1 MSLDNIRISHFLL
14 WIQSFSSQTFR
25 ETSWTRQTPA
35 SCSREHSK
43 QAYSGLLFQE
53 EHSYIGKLWPYLT
66 LASFCWDMK
75 QRSLL
80 DPSWKKDPAE
90 TTGITLKLVIG
101 NRNNWTRT
109 QAWELLSNCRMHSIL
124 HQFWFWKFLFQPQK
138 PYLRTDLDC
147 CKTKLWVDAINFL
160 LMTQF
165 KNKYFKIIHGILHRK
180 SGKIRSNQSYWQLC
194 WRLLWTI

>member
-1 MSLDNIRISHFLL
+1 ML

-90 TTGITLKLVIG
+90 TTGITLKLVIW

-109 QAWELLSNCRMHSIL
+109 QAWELLSNCWIHSIL
-124 HQFWFWKFLFQPQK
+124 NQFWFRKFLFQSQK
-138 PYLRTDLDC
+138 PFWAQTWIVVKQNFGRMPLIFCLYWLLNSRINIFKLFAGFFTRRVRKTSLIGSSAEDC
-147 CKTKLWVDAINFL
+147 FG
-160 LMTQF
+160 QF
-165 KNKYFKIIHGILHRK
+165 
-180 SGKIRSNQSYWQLC
+180 
-194 WRLLWTI
+194 